1 MIPPTA
7 SAPLRLLPAWLLPAW
22 LLPAWLLPAAWLLA
36 VTAAASALAADELR
50 FVRVNVS
57 ANAVQDL
64 SLDGGRY
71 LPMPLAEFNDLI
83 ARLGAAARDV
93 RLPVASEARYRLS
106 LDAAGAVTGSL
117 EFELVGG
124 GDSVPA
130 QVSLGR
136 VVAEG
141 CSVRT
146 ADGTGEAAVYCL
158 PDGSVAIRTTGAAT
172 YACDLRLPGF
182 PVERLLRLPL
192 VPALVTTVELRLP
205 RSLRPIVIGT
215 TAAVVEPAADEAD
228 AWRIVHGPVGPGREL
243 AIALWDG
250 RREPPLVRSWNAVTI
265 RGRQAEVVARL
276 EPLAEWTPQPLA
288 LELPAGMRV
297 TRAGSAADGGELG
310 GALGNVPP
318 QLEIPERLVGSRE
331 PLLVGGMMPLDL
343 AAVAVVPTIVPAAA
357 RWGGVNAL
365 VTIDPTLAIQRV
377 QLSQCRAIA
386 RATGERW
393 PMATAAAPPASAGI
407 EPARL
412 FLEYQA
418 PAAEA
423 ALAIGPREAGFDV
436 ARVTTID
443 ISPGTVLGRAAV
455 GVRVVAGEVFELTA
469 EIASGWFID
478 SVETVDWRRSGGPA
492 LPGSA
497 PEWRV
502 LRSPRGSELRI
513 GLPIAATPQRST
525 GLRITGHRAG
535 LPLGAEF
542 SSDDMDMVRFPGET
556 AMLEFQVGPTAVLE
570 AVGGELGVEPLPD
583 RLAPLSGLTAPRARI
598 RAGERAPALRSR
610 LVRRRPPVEA
620 DVNIELVARDDRLA
634 ETFAFTCRPV
644 AGELD
649 AVIIHFSEPVGPDLE
664 WSLAAGEGGT
674 LAAQLLDQA
683 DATRGELRSEP
694 AVAESWLVEL
704 RPATTAAVTIR
715 GSRTVPLAAAVPVT
729 LAWVEAAEHPGGTV
743 TLRSDAGW
751 LPALTNRQLRELPPA
766 ADAEEGVLELGYG
779 APATLD
785 AAAAATVAPP
795 PATAAARAW
804 AWRQATTCWCHDSGL
819 LEWETIFEIENQ
831 GREIAMLT
839 LPAGLR
845 AEGVTVAGEA
855 VVAAPTGPG
864 IGGLAVPLPRASS
877 RLRLV
882 VRGSGGRAGRLGWW
896 RVGGVACGIDMPVLD
911 RETTLMLPPGVVLA
925 PAAGDGP
932 QATWAARLFG
942 SPASLPV
949 LGAATERGFQP
960 VVIPGVPAAGEGD
973 SILIRRRFLVSLT
986 VITAC
991 LAAAAGFLLAR
1002 RNGPAALAVCGAAAV
1017 VALWFPAPWDLLA
1030 RGAFWAAVV
1039 GTWAGGPRGFGGRAA
1054 GFTLGGL
1061 IGLGLA
1067 TTPVLAEEPPLRVYV
1082 RDDDGEGTAL
1092 VPEPLLRRLAAAG
1105 AGPPSVRVV
1114 AGDITADVERGSWQ
1128 VRLDMDADRGGK
1140 IVLDQ
1145 GATAAVWR
1153 VSSETPRG
1161 LTVTVGDDGRVARIQ
1176 ASTAGRHRLVLD
1188 VAPVWVRSGEISMA
1202 TVRIPPAPEAR
1213 LRIGPAAGAAR
1224 DTSWACDRGVGTGP
1238 WLPAVAVG
1246 NAGWDLAAADRV
1258 RLVRPADP
1266 RPALLTVVRAA
1277 VSFNDIAWRDDGCR
1291 LTATFDVGEEAA
1303 IVRSLIV
1310 RAAPGLEPLAAGGRG
1325 PAARPLGDDRF
1336 LIEIPEPRAGQQ
1348 RIVTTFRM
1356 PLAEPVGVFET
1367 PFVWLESAEA
1377 DVRTVRLR
1385 PAAELEADVEL
1396 PSGVTL
1402 VRPREE
1408 DGPETTAVWRSD
1420 AVGAGAEPVG
1430 AGTRIVVRRRPQ
1442 APAVTQDLAVDFAD
1456 DHVGLQLRCRLD
1468 AAVDPLL
1475 EIPIELPP
1483 AAIVDRISLV
1493 RERAAGL
1500 ADAAGAGAE
1509 RVDLVWSRES
1519 ADRIV
1524 AVVQRPDSGRF
1535 RLQLDARL
1543 PIRPASRGRLPVARL
1558 AAAEL
1563 PVAITWRAAPGMR
1576 LQVTPA
1582 AAGDGPLADRLELG
1596 PGASGPGYV
1605 LSREVWGRAAADEP
1619 TPQPVEAA
1627 AGELPGGPFTA
1638 VDLAIDDLG
1647 RAWGLVRFDL
1657 VARQPVVTLALPAG
1671 LRLFDV
1677 RTDGREVTALPGTGN
1692 TWEVRL
1698 HDVGWPRSLVAVF
1711 SGMIGSRLSEGGAIR
1726 LEPPRLTG
1734 LPAGRVVW
1742 SLDTP
1747 KRFSIRVSE
1756 PARILEPAA
1765 YAAIADAERTRFDDA
1780 FRLAVRQAA
1789 GSQRDRLDAFA
1800 VTRHAAGGTAGERA
1814 WYQAFQ
1820 ADGDGERQRTL
1831 IMPDADGSVTVR
1843 AVRADG
1849 GAAAGRG
1856 LVTAVILLL
1865 GLAGWTAVRRHPD
1878 RCRAAAVLLR
1888 RWWWVGCGGIWL
1900 VASQAILPGGL
1911 MLLIG
1916 IWLAWP
1922 RRDPAE
1928 PAASEAQGHVG
1939 GTDSTMTFVAK

>member
-7 SAPLRLLPAWLLPAW
+7 SAPLRSASAGLRPAGLRPAGLLLAGLRPAGLL
-22 LLPAWLLPAAWLLA
+22 LAAGLLA
-36 VTAAASALAADELR
+36 VAAAASALAADELR

-57 ANAVQDL
+57 ATALQDL
-64 SLDGGRY
+64 PRDGGRY
-71 LPMPLAEFNDLI
+71 LPMPLVEFDDLV
-83 ARLGAAARDV
+83 ARLGAAARNV
-93 RLPVASEARYRLS
+93 RLPVASEARYRLT
-106 LDAAGAVTGSL
+106 LDPAGAVAGGL

-124 GDSVPA
+124 SEGVPA

-136 VVAEG
+136 VVAER

-215 TAAVVEPAADEAD
+215 TAAVVEPVADEPN
-228 AWRIVHGPVGPGREL
+228 AWRIIHGPVGPGREL
-243 AIALWDG
+243 AVALWDG
-250 RREPPLVRSWNAVTI
+250 RREPSLVRSWNTVTI

-276 EPLAEWTPQPLA
+276 EPLAEWTPQPLP
-288 LELPAGMRV
+288 LDLPAGMRV
-297 TRAGSAADGGELG
+297 TRVGLGADGGEPG
-310 GALGNVPP
+310 GAIANGRP

-331 PLLVGGMMPLDL
+331 PLLVTGMMPLDL
-343 AAVAVVPTIVPAAA
+343 AVNAVVPTILPAAA
-357 RWGGVNAL
+357 RWGGGNAV

-377 QLSQCRAIA
+377 QLHQCRAVA
-386 RATGERW
+386 RATGETW
-393 PMATAAAPPASAGI
+393 PVATAAAPPASAGI

-412 FLEYQA
+412 FLEYQS

-423 ALAIGPREAGFDV
+423 ALALGPREAAFD
-436 ARVTTID
+436 ATRVTTID

-469 EIASGWFID
+469 EIAPGWFID
-478 SVETVDWRRSGGPA
+478 SVERVDWRQSGESGGGLA
-492 LPGSA
+492 SPGTA
-497 PEWRV
+497 PDWRV
-502 LRSPRGSELRI
+502 VRSPRGSELRI
-513 GLPIAATPQRST
+513 GLPLAATPQRIT

-535 LPLGAEF
+535 LPLGTEF

-583 RLAPLSGLTAPRARI
+583 RLAPLSGLAAPRARI

-620 DVNIELVARDDRLA
+620 DVNIDLVARDDRLA

-649 AVIIHFSEPVGPDLE
+649 AVIIHFSEPVGSDLE
-664 WSLAAGEGGT
+664 WSLVAGEGGT
-674 LAAQLLDQA
+674 LAAQLLDPA

-715 GSRTVPLAAAVPVT
+715 GSRTVPLEAAVPVT
-729 LAWVEAAEHPGGTV
+729 LAWVEAAEQPGGTV

-779 APATLD
+779 SPATLD

-845 AEGVTVAGEA
+845 AEGVTVAGES

-864 IGGLAVPLPRASS
+864 VGGLAVPLPRASS

-882 VRGSGGRAGRLGWW
+882 VRGSGGRAGRPGWW
-896 RVGGVACGIDMPVLD
+896 RIGGVSCGIDMPVLD

-925 PAAGDGP
+925 ADAGDGP
-932 QATWAARLFG
+932 RATWAARLFG
-942 SPASLPV
+942 GSTSLPV
-949 LGAATERGFQP
+949 SDSAMERGFQP
-960 VVIPGVPAAGEGD
+960 VVIPGATAAGEGD
-973 SILIRRRFLVSLT
+973 FILIRRRFLISLS
-986 VITAC
+986 VLTAC
-991 LAAAAGFLLAR
+991 LFAAAEFFLAR
-1002 RNGPAALAVCGAAAV
+1002 RHGSAALAVCGMAALA
-1017 VALWFPAPWDLLA
+1017 ALWVPAPWDLLA

-1039 GTWAGGPRGFGGRAA
+1039 GTWAGRARGFVGPSA
-1054 GFTLGGL
+1054 GLTPGL
-1061 IGLGLA
+1061 LTALA
-1067 TTPVLAEEPPLRVYV
+1067 LTTTPVLAEEPPLRVYV
-1082 RDDDGEGTAL
+1082 TDEDGEGTAL
-1092 VPEPLLRRLAAAG
+1092 VPEKLLRRLATVG
-1105 AGPPSVRVV
+1105 AGPPTVRVL
-1114 AGDITADVERGSWQ
+1114 AGDITADVDRGTWQ
-1128 VRLDMDADRGGK
+1128 VRLDLDADRGGEL
-1140 IVLDQ
+1140 VLDQ

-1153 VSSETPRG
+1153 MSSETPRG
-1161 LTVTVGDDGRVARIQ
+1161 LTITVGDDGRVARIQ
-1176 ASTAGRHRLVLD
+1176 ASTAGRHRLELD
-1188 VAPVWVRSGEISMA
+1188 VAPTWVRSGDISMA
-1202 TVRIPPAPEAR
+1202 MIRIPPAPQAR
-1213 LRIGPAAGAAR
+1213 LRTGPAAEAAR
-1224 DTSWACDRGVGTGP
+1224 DTSWGCDRAVGTGP

-1246 NAGWDLAAADRV
+1246 NAGWDVAAADRL
-1258 RLVRPADP
+1258 RLLRPADP
-1266 RPALLTVVRAA
+1266 RATMLTAVRAA
-1277 VSFNDIAWRDDGCR
+1277 VSFNDIAWRDETCR
-1291 LTATFDVGEEAA
+1291 LTATFDVGAEAA
-1303 IVRSLIV
+1303 IVRSLILRV
-1310 RAAPGLEPLAAGGRG
+1310 APGLEPVAAAGRELAAS
-1325 PAARPLGDDRF
+1325 PLGDGRF
-1336 LIEIPEPRAGQQ
+1336 LIEIPEPRTGQR
-1348 RIVTTFRM
+1348 RIVATFQM
-1356 PLAEPVGVFET
+1356 PLVEAVGVFEA
-1367 PFVWLESAEA
+1367 PFVWLESAET

-1385 PAAELEADVEL
+1385 PAAEFEADVEL
-1396 PSGVTL
+1396 PSGVSL

-1420 AVGAGAEPVG
+1420 AVGSGAEPPA
-1430 AGTRIVVRRRPQ
+1430 AGTRIVVRRRLK
-1442 APAVTQDLAVDFAD
+1442 APAVTQSLDVDFAD

-1483 AAIVDRISLV
+1483 AAIVDRVSLV
-1493 RERAAGL
+1493 RERAAGRTASSGRARL
-1500 ADAAGAGAE
+1500 DDSRSDEANGLGGSSGPTETTAAGDE

-1535 RLQLDARL
+1535 QMQLDARL
-1543 PIRPASRGRLPVARL
+1543 PIRPASSGRLPIARL

-1563 PVAITWRAAPGMR
+1563 PVAITWRAASGMS

-1582 AAGDGPLADRLELG
+1582 AADDGPLADRLELG
-1596 PGASGPGYV
+1596 PEAAVPGYV
-1605 LSREVWGRAAADEP
+1605 LSRNARSGAATSEP
-1619 TPQPVEAA
+1619 KQQPVEAA
-1627 AGELPGGPFTA
+1627 AGELPGGPF
-1638 VDLAIDDLG
+1638 VRVNLAIDDLG

-1677 RTDGREVTALPGTGN
+1677 RADGREVVALPSTGN

-1711 SGMIGSRLSEGGAIR
+1711 AGMIGSRLSEGEAIR
-1726 LEPPRLTG
+1726 LEPPRLVG
-1734 LPAGRVVW
+1734 LPTGRVVW
-1742 SLDTP
+1742 SLDSP
-1747 KRFSIRVSE
+1747 ERFSIRVSE

-1765 YAAIADAERTRFDDA
+1765 FTAVVEAERMRFDDA

-1814 WYQAFQ
+1814 WYDAFE
-1820 ADGDGERQRTL
+1820 ADDESERQRTL
-1831 IMPDADGSVTVR
+1831 IAPDADGSLTVR

-1849 GAAAGRG
+1849 GAVAGRG

-1865 GLAGWTAVRRHPD
+1865 GLAGWTALRRYPD
-1878 RCRAAAVLLR
+1878 RCRAAAVLLG
-1888 RWWWVGCGGIWL
+1888 RWSAVL
-1900 VASQAILPGGL
+1900 AHRDLDRASA
-1911 MLLIG
+1911 
-1916 IWLAWP
+1916 
-1922 RRDPAE
+1922 RNDP
-1928 PAASEAQGHVG
+1928 S
-1939 GTDSTMTFVAK
+1939 